1 MDGDVE
7 LLQVK
12 SCGEWRIWL
21 WRYPDGRGEAQLV
34 QPSGE
39 TVAKGTV
46 AMAAAGQL

>member
-1 MDGDVE
+1 MGPE
-7 LLQVK
+7 LLEVK

-21 WRYPDGRGEAQLV
+21 WRYPDGRVEAQLV

-46 AMAAAGQL
+46 SLSPVGSF